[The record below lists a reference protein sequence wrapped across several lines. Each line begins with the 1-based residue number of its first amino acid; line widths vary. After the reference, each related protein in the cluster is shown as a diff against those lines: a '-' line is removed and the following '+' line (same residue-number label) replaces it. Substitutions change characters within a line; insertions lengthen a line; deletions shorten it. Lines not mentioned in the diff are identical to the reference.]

1 MQSAK
6 SDTSTATSSTE
17 PLGTVA
23 GEQAATYIVLDLFPS
38 TTATI
43 SPTMTAPR
51 SGGAGGGDGG
61 DGAAIGPLTSAEL
74 AEAIA
79 RLLASHSRL
88 LYGHAATQGIVGS
101 AGLVQVM
108 CSAAPENLP

>member
-1 MQSAK
+1 M
-6 SDTSTATSSTE
+6 
-17 PLGTVA
+17 A

-38 TTATI
+38 TTATATI
-43 SPTMTAPR
+43 TAPR
-51 SGGAGGGDGG
+51 SSGGGGGDGG
-61 DGAAIGPLTSAEL
+61 DGAAIGPLTGAEL

-108 CSAAPENLP
+108 CSAAPESFP